1 MTDPVEVITELIIEI
16 EPGLAVEAVR
26 DAVERTAPQRA
37 RQQHLAAA
45 LVGEPALL
53 TSARSEG
60 PKTIG
65 ALIRRLQE
73 LGAVNVVNPAC
84 PHCGT
89 QKPLAQ
95 RDEQGRRI
103 CGSCFNKANEIFGTC
118 TRCGNN
124 RRLAFH
130 DRAGHPLCVQ
140 CRPDKDVDHTEII
153 SNHIRRLDPTA
164 LPEDLQK
171 LIETVVPQPFQ
182 RLKLAWALDDRPDLL
197 TGAGAAGSQRLI
209 TLIDALITHGI
220 QNITAPA
227 CPFCQQVVTLSN
239 TYDGQR
245 CCPACYSKHR
255 AQPCTICGHR
265 RPVGRRTIDGQ
276 PLCISCV
283 RKDRAYQ
290 QQCSR
295 CGQIRGVS
303 RIEAGKPICTACGR
317 GYPAICSI
325 CGQHKDCYLSTS
337 DKPRCQHC
345 SRRLLN
351 TEKCSRC
358 HRDGIVSTRT
368 ESGEPICD
376 YCNRKK
382 RKCAQC
388 DRIRQIRGRT
398 AEHEPLCTTCYRANP
413 SSFQACKHCGI
424 VERLY
429 HFGLCERCACPGV
442 VRSLL
447 AGPDGVMRPDL
458 EPVLEALVASQ
469 PRNILSWTSISY
481 VRRLLAGLATTTGP
495 VTHEML
501 DKLEPNT
508 KPTRRLRAVLVNSGQ
523 LPPRDEYL
531 ADLERWITNKLATV
545 VDHDGR
551 KALRSFATW
560 HHLRRL
566 REASTRAPLTPTQTG
581 SVRGELS
588 KDVVLL
594 NWLHA
599 RGRTLATCTQTDIDA
614 WLTDEDG
621 APARLFVKWASSH
634 RYAGRITIPSRRPD
648 RVGDVF
654 PIDDHRWTLAA
665 RLLHDKTIHTTDRA
679 AGLLVLLFA
688 QQPTRIARLTTE
700 HVLQTDHGVQLLI
713 GTNPLDLPEPL
724 DDLIVELVN
733 NRQGKAVIGH
743 TDGHPW
749 LFPGGLPGQPLTPG
763 WLMARLRALGI
774 PPRISRNSALMDLAA
789 DLPAAVL
796 SHLLGISIHAA
807 THWTNEAGNTR
818 PGYAAE
824 LSRRNDLRKF

>member
-26 DAVERTAPQRA
+26 DAVQRTARQRA
-37 RQQHLAAA
+37 RQQRLAAA
-45 LVGEPALL
+45 LVDEPALL

-95 RDEQGRRI
+95 RDRQGRGI
-103 CGSCFNKANEIFGTC
+103 CGSCFNKAHETVGTC
-118 TRCGNN
+118 TRCGNQ
-124 RRLAFH
+124 RRLTSQ
-130 DRAGHPLCVQ
+130 DRTGRPLCRQ
-140 CRPDKDVDHTEII
+140 CRPDQNVDHTEVITK
-153 SNHIRRLDPTA
+153 HIRCLDPTA
-164 LPEDLQK
+164 SPDDLRQ

-182 RLKLAWALDDRPDLL
+182 RCKLAWALDDRPDLL

-220 QNITAPA
+220 QSITAPA

-239 TYDGQR
+239 TYNDQR
-245 CCPACYSKHR
+245 CCPTCYSKHR
-255 AQPCTICGHR
+255 AQPCTVCGHR
-265 RPVGRRTIDGQ
+265 RPVGRRTVDGQ

-295 CGQIRGVS
+295 CGQIRAIA
-303 RIEAGKPICTACGR
+303 RTEAGELICTACGR
-317 GYPAICSI
+317 GHPAICSI
-325 CGQHKDCYLSTS
+325 CGQHKNCYLSTS
-337 DKPRCQHC
+337 DKPRCELC

-358 HRDGIVSTRT
+358 HRDGIVSART
-368 ESGEPICD
+368 ESGEPVCD
-376 YCNRKK
+376 HCNRKK
-382 RKCAQC
+382 RKCAHC
-388 DRIRQIRGRT
+388 GRIRHVRGRS
-398 AEHEPLCTTCYRANP
+398 AEREPLCTTCYRADP
-413 SSFQACKHCGI
+413 SSFQACTDCGI
-424 VERLY
+424 VERLH
-429 HFGLCERCACPGV
+429 HFGLCERCACPSV

-447 AGPDGVMRPDL
+447 AGPDGVMRPEL

-469 PRNILSWTSISY
+469 PRNILSWTQISY
-481 VRRLLAGLATTTGP
+481 VRRLLAGLATATGP
-495 VTHEML
+495 VTHEVL
-501 DKLEPNT
+501 DKLAPDT
-508 KPTRRLRAVLVNSGQ
+508 KPTRRLRAVLVNAGQ

-545 VDHDGR
+545 DDVEGR

-560 HHLRRL
+560 HHIRRL
-566 REASTRAPLTPTQTG
+566 RAASTRRPLTSTQAG

-588 KDVVLL
+588 KGIVLL

-599 RGRTLATCTQTDIDA
+599 RGRTLATCTQADIDA

-621 APARLFVKWASSH
+621 AQARLFVKWASAH
-634 RYAGRITIPSRRPD
+634 RYASRITIPSRRPE

-665 RLLHDKTIHTTDRA
+665 GLLHDKSLRTTDRV

-700 HVLQTDHGVQLLI
+700 HVLQTADGVQLLI
-713 GTNPLDLPEPL
+713 GAKPLDLPEPL
-724 DDLIVELVN
+724 DNLIIELVN

-743 TDGHPW
+743 TDGHSW

-763 WLMARLRALGI
+763 WLMARLRTLGI

-789 DLPAAVL
+789 DMPAAVL
-796 SHLLGISIHAA
+796 SQLLGISIQAA
-807 THWTNEAGNTR
+807 THWTHEAGNTR

-824 LSRRNDLRKF
+824 LGRRNKLRKF